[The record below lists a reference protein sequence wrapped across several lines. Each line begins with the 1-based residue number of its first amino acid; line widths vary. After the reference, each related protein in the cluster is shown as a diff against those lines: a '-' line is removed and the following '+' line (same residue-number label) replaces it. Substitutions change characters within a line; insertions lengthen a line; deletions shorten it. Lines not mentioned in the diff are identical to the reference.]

1 MQEFQLCFAL
11 PDCPCPRFLIP
22 GLLPKEEPEDTRLEG
37 DTLEFQY
44 HYRILPESVL
54 SRFIVLSH
62 DKIHNH
68 IHWRSGVM
76 LAYREGNDLYNIARI
91 KADPEDKKIF
101 IAIAG
106 RETTRRV
113 FLSLIRDT
121 FTRIHRSFAD
131 LEVSEWVPVP
141 NHPDHPPLDYQ
152 ELLGLEDMGEPT
164 VTIGKLRLR
173 LNLRQLLDGY
183 EPVEVRRRQRHSDKW
198 DDREFWDDR
207 FPGERELN
215 PKSAIP
221 QERTK
226 LRQFVLELPDPQ
238 VDAVI
243 FDLDPP
249 KGNVPP
255 SSSPK
260 SERVTALFEWLE
272 SPIGLGLAALRLALA
287 KVL

>member
-1 MQEFQLCFAL
+1 MVGGEN
-11 PDCPCPRFLIP
+11 
-22 GLLPKEEPEDTRLEG
+22 
-37 DTLEFQY
+37 
-44 HYRILPESVL
+44 SVL

-62 DKIHNH
+62 DKISNH

-76 LAYREGNDLYNIARI
+76 LAYREGDEVYNIARI

-106 RETTRRV
+106 RDTTRRV

-121 FTRIHRSFAD
+121 FTKIHRSFAD

-141 NHPDHPPLDYQ
+141 DHPDHPPLDYQ
-152 ELLGLEDMGEPT
+152 ELLGLEGMGIVDYP
-164 VTIGKLRLR
+164 IGKLRIKV
-173 LNLRQLLDGY
+173 NLRQLLDGY
-183 EPVEVRRRQRHSDKW
+183 ESVEARHRQRHSDKW
-198 DDREFWDDR
+198 GDREPWDHGL
-207 FPGERELN
+207 PGGLDWEANRK
-215 PKSAIP
+215 PAIP
-221 QERTK
+221 QERSK
-226 LRQFVLELPDPQ
+226 LRQFVLDLPDPQ

-243 FDLDPP
+243 FNLDPP

-255 SSSPK
+255 NTSPK

-272 SPIGLGLAALRLALA
+272 SSIGPGLAALRSALA